1 MVRTQSL
8 NARRLPLRITETAP
22 GGAIVFDES
31 QIYDANANVTQ
42 LIDHRDG
49 TSSRVLA
56 YDAQDR
62 LRQAT
67 GVWGS
72 GSFTYDGA
80 DNLLTQVIGLESY
93 SYAYT
98 NQKLSSIAANG
109 GVTIGFSHDARG
121 NVIQK
126 ATVGFIW
133 DRANRLAR
141 TGDQAY
147 RYDGHGRRTW
157 ATTVNGN
164 GEPTGGST
172 LTLYGRDG
180 QLLYEERTGSAVA
193 TGEIFANGFESGAP
207 PAQAE
212 TRTYHWLG
220 KALIARREQGSSG
233 TTTTYLTGD
242 VLGSVVAETNASAAV
257 TERTRYQPF
266 GTPMIPRSG
275 PGYTGH
281 VMDRSGLIYMQG
293 RYYDPDVGRFLGMD
307 PVAPSLADGGDFN
320 RYAYARNN
328 PYRYTDS
335 TGQYVETAWDVVNV
349 AIGVR
354 SFGANVAEGNWGAA
368 ALDAVGVVVDGLAV
382 AAPLPGG
389 AGTAIHMARAADA
402 VVDAE
407 RAADTAATA
416 AKALPALRS
425 QYVADVNALATRVPE
440 MREAGMGSE
449 QIARALHAERRA
461 LGEKFKALTPSDK
474 LAEITQRNIQLYG
487 DPLGPSIDWLRAEG
501 RSWEQIIESA
511 SRPGGGDLG
520 F

>member
-1 MVRTQSL
+1 M
-8 NARRLPLRITETAP
+8 
-22 GGAIVFDES
+22 D
-31 QIYDANANVTQ
+31 
-42 LIDHRDG
+42 
-49 TSSRVLA
+49 SS
-56 YDAQDR
+56 
-62 LRQAT
+62 
-67 GVWGS
+67 
-72 GSFTYDGA
+72 
-80 DNLLTQVIGLESY
+80 
-93 SYAYT
+93 
-98 NQKLSSIAANG
+98 
-109 GVTIGFSHDARG
+109 
-121 NVIQK
+121 
-126 ATVGFIW
+126 
-133 DRANRLAR
+133 
-141 TGDQAY
+141 
-147 RYDGHGRRTW
+147 
-157 ATTVNGN
+157 
-164 GEPTGGST
+164 
-172 LTLYGRDG
+172 
-180 QLLYEERTGSAVA
+180 
-193 TGEIFANGFESGAP
+193 
-207 PAQAE
+207 
-212 TRTYHWLG
+212 
-220 KALIARREQGSSG
+220 
-233 TTTTYLTGD
+233 TYLTGD
-242 VLGSVVAETNASAAV
+242 ALGSVVAEVSASAAV

-266 GTPMIPRSG
+266 GTPMSPRSG